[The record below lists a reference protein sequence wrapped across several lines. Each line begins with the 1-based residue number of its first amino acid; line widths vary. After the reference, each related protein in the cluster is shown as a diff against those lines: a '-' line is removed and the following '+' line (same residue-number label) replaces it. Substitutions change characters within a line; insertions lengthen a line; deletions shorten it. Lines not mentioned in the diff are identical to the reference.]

1 MILLCYYYVFCMFL
15 YSFYTTV
22 IIFVCDLTSS
32 LSVIYIEEKHR
43 VQRPSATGKGTK
55 KIPQNLRMLDF
66 YIFVLLFYIFP
77 VDIRYFT
84 QTVVQFDETFFYF
97 VDNRHFHPV
106 AYTVEY
112 DTQADNPRDSL
123 SADIRIHEAAHTETC
138 SQHTETA
145 DDPPVAETDTL
156 EVKRTDSEVDT
167 FEQQPEGEDK
177 RQSNHQRSRM
187 EDHDCTKND
196 L

>member
-1 MILLCYYYVFCMFL
+1 MW
-15 YSFYTTV
+15 
-22 IIFVCDLTSS
+22 
-32 LSVIYIEEKHR
+32 
-43 VQRPSATGKGTK
+43 
-55 KIPQNLRMLDF
+55 DF
-66 YIFVLLFYIFP
+66 YIFALLFYIFP

-84 QTVVQFDETFFYF
+84 QTVVQFDETFLHF

-106 AYTVEY
+106 AYTVKY

-145 DDPPVAETDTL
+145 NDPPVAETDTL
-156 EVKRTDSEVDT
+156 EVKRTDSEVDA
-167 FEQQPEGEDK
+167 FKHEPESEDE
-177 RQSNHQRSRM
+177 RQRHHQWSRM
-187 EDHDCTKND
+187 ENHDRAENN